1 MKKKKCMKISY
12 IFYKNDNN
20 KVLYIK
26 NKHTHTHTHTDT
38 TIMEM
43 QPVLSIFPY
52 DVSFHIYNKLCILKR
67 LPNDLNTHIL
77 IFHSIYD
84 IILYYKS
91 LFSNDPV
98 DDDYYLFWLENDLV
112 LYLNNNLPTMYGV
125 STELKKEHPFIT
137 SEFLEKKIPVHE
149 LSSRI
154 FKLWCLLNLTKQIQ
168 FIRSQC
174 NGMLS
179 I

>member
-1 MKKKKCMKISY
+1 MIIIIIIIY
-12 IFYKNDNN
+12 IYIYNN
-20 KVLYIK
+20 
-26 NKHTHTHTHTDT
+26 NTHN
-38 TIMEM
+38 ILWNMEL

-52 DVSFHIYNKLCILKR
+52 DVSFLIYNKLCTLKR
-67 LPNDLNTHIL
+67 IPTDLNTHIL
-77 IFHSIYD
+77 IFHFIHD
-84 IILYYKS
+84 IIHYYKS
-91 LFSNDPV
+91 LFSNDPF

-112 LYLNNNLPTMYGV
+112 LYLNNHIPTMYGV

-154 FKLWCLLNLTKQIQ
+154 FKLWCLLNLPKQLQ
-168 FIRSQC
+168 FIRIQC
-174 NGMLS
+174 KDMLS